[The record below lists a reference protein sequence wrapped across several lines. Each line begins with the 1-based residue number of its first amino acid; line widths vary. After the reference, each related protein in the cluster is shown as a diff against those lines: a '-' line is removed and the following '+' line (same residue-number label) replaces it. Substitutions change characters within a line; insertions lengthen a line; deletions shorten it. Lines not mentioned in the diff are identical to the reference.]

1 MKRPNVKASMIGIFS
16 LIAILFALTGYIS
29 LSSLSTFNENAD
41 DFATS
46 YLPGVS
52 KANDIQLARYSLRG
66 SYGDYV
72 MGRTEGGADG
82 FVKKIKTKQAAL
94 LKAVAD
100 FKDQVNTDAEREA
113 FTSIDDTS
121 SKYVAAGDNLIAL
134 VKAGEKQKAIDAFD
148 KDLGPIAD
156 ELAASVDKVVKSNQA
171 LAASAAAEN
180 RSEFS
185 RTLLLLSVILG
196 VSALLVC
203 GAAYFGIAGIA
214 NAIGRITGAMRSLAN
229 GDTHLTIADAHRG
242 DEIGEMAKA
251 VEIFRQAAIEN
262 IKLQS
267 DAEASRVQA
276 EADRARLTREAEAA
290 AQTRLVEATAGLASG
305 LKRLAAGDL
314 SFQLNDAFAPDFEPL
329 RQDLNDAVMQ
339 LGNTMKSI
347 ASSAGAI
354 DTGTREIGSGADDL
368 SKRTEQQAAS
378 LEETAAALDEITVN
392 VSNSSKRADEARQV
406 AIQANESAARS
417 GQVVSNAVNAMQKIE
432 QSSNQISSIIGVIDE
447 IAFQTNLLALNAGV
461 EAARAGEAGKGFAV
475 VAQEVRELAQRSAE
489 AAKQIKDLIRNSSVE
504 VQGGVQLV
512 RETGDALKTIENLIV
527 SINQH
532 MDAIATSSRE
542 QSTGLSEV
550 NSAVNQMDQ
559 VTQQNAAMVE
569 ETNAASA
576 TLATEAVR
584 LRDLIAN
591 FKLSGESHHASS
603 SDVEALRRTASAMAR
618 SAPRAPAP
626 VYRSHGNAAVQQEW
640 SEF

>member
-1 MKRPNVKASMIGIFS
+1 MTRPNVKTSMIGIFS
-16 LIAILFALTGYIS
+16 LIAVLFALSAYIS
-29 LSSLSTFNENAD
+29 IRGLNTFNENANH
-41 DFATS
+41 FATS
-46 YLPGVS
+46 FLPGVS
-52 KANDIQLARYSLRG
+52 KAMDIQIARYSLRG

-72 MGRTEGGADG
+72 MGRAENGQDSYE
-82 FVKKIKTKQAAL
+82 KKIKSKQGDL

-100 FKDQVNTDAEREA
+100 YKEQVDTDAEREA
-113 FTSIDDTS
+113 FAKIDDAA
-121 SKYVAAGDNLIAL
+121 SKYAAAGDQLISL
-134 VKAGEKQKAIDAFD
+134 VKAGDKEKALKVFQEDI
-148 KDLGPIAD
+148 GPIAD
-156 ELAASVDKVVKSNQA
+156 DLAASVDKVVKFNK
-171 LAASAAAEN
+171 SAAADAAEEN
-180 RSEFS
+180 TAEFNQTL
-185 RTLLLLSVILG
+185 TLLSIILG

-214 NAIGRITGAMRSLAN
+214 NAISRITGSMRALAG
-229 GDTHLTIADAHRG
+229 GDTQVKVADMERS

-251 VEIFRQAAIEN
+251 VEVFRQAAIEN
-262 IKLQS
+262 TNLQ
-267 DAEASRVQA
+267 AEAERNRRQA

-290 AQTRLVEATAGLASG
+290 AQARLNEATAGLASG
-305 LKRLAAGDL
+305 LKRLAGGDL
-314 SFQLNDAFAPDFEPL
+314 GFQLTEAFAPDFEPL
-329 RQDLNDAVMQ
+329 RHDLNGAVMQ
-339 LGNTMKSI
+339 LADTMKSI

-354 DTGTREIGSGADDL
+354 DSGTREIGSGADDL
-368 SKRTEQQAAS
+368 SRRTEQQAAS

-406 AIQANESAARS
+406 AIQANESATRS
-417 GQVVSNAVNAMQKIE
+417 GMVVANAIDAMQRIE
-432 QSSNQISSIIGVIDE
+432 QSSNQISNIIGVIDE

-475 VAQEVRELAQRSAE
+475 VAQEVRELAQRSAA
-489 AAKQIKDLIRNSSVE
+489 AAKEIKDLIRNSSVE

-576 TLATEAVR
+576 TLAAEAER

-591 FKLSGESHHASS
+591 FKLAGDANQASA
-603 SDVEALRRTASAMAR
+603 DAAALRRTASAMAR
-618 SAPRAPAP
+618 PSQKQAPA
-626 VYRSHGNAAVQQEW
+626 YRSNGNAAVAQEW

>member
-1 MKRPNVKASMIGIFS
+1 MKRPNVKTSMVGIFAV
-16 LIAILFALTGYIS
+16 IAVLFGLTGFIS
-29 LSSLSTFNENAD
+29 LRSLDTFNENAE

-52 KANDIQLARYSLRG
+52 KATDIQLARYSLRG

-100 FKDQVNTDAEREA
+100 FKDQVDTDAEREA

-121 SKYVAAGDNLIAL
+121 SKYVSAGDNLIAL
-134 VKAGEKQKAIDAFD
+134 VQAGEKQKAIDAFD

-171 LAASAAAEN
+171 LAATAAAEN
-180 RSEFS
+180 RAEFG

-196 VSALLVC
+196 ASALLVC

-214 NAIGRITGAMRSLAN
+214 NAIGRITVSMRALAN
-229 GDTHLTIADAHRG
+229 GDTHMTVADAHRG

-251 VEIFRQAAIEN
+251 VEVFRQAAIEN
-262 IKLQS
+262 VRLQAS
-267 DAEASRVQA
+267 AEANRAQA
-276 EADRARLTREAEAA
+276 EADRDRLTRDAEAA
-290 AQTRLVEATAGLASG
+290 AQARLTEATAGLAAG
-305 LKRLAAGDL
+305 LKRLANGDL
-314 SFQLNDAFAPDFEPL
+314 SFQLNEAFAPDFEPL
-329 RQDLNDAVMQ
+329 RQDLNGAVMQ
-339 LGNTMKSI
+339 LANTMKAIS
-347 ASSAGAI
+347 SSAGAI

-378 LEETAAALDEITVN
+378 LEETAAALDQITVN

-417 GQVVSNAVNAMQKIE
+417 GQVVSNAVHAMEKIE

-512 RETGDALKTIENLIV
+512 RDTGDALKTIENLIV

-576 TLATEAVR
+576 TLASEAVR

-591 FKLSGESHHASS
+591 FKLAGDHHQGAS
-603 SDVEALRRTASAMAR
+603 DAEALRRTASAMR
-618 SAPRAPAP
+618 SAPKAAAPA
-626 VYRSHGNAAVQQEW
+626 YRSHGNAAVQQEW

>member
-1 MKRPNVKASMIGIFS
+1 MVGIFAV
-16 LIAILFALTGYIS
+16 IAVLFGLTGFIS
-29 LSSLSTFNENAD
+29 LRSLDTFNENAE

-52 KANDIQLARYSLRG
+52 KATDIQLARYSLRG

-100 FKDQVNTDAEREA
+100 FKDQVDTDAEREA

-121 SKYVAAGDNLIAL
+121 SKYVSAGDNLIAL
-134 VKAGEKQKAIDAFD
+134 VQAGEKQKAIDAFD

-171 LAASAAAEN
+171 LAATAAAEN
-180 RSEFS
+180 RAEFG

-196 VSALLVC
+196 ASALLVC

-214 NAIGRITGAMRSLAN
+214 NAIGRITVSMRALAN
-229 GDTHLTIADAHRG
+229 GDTHMTVADAHRG

-251 VEIFRQAAIEN
+251 VEVFRQAAIEN
-262 IKLQS
+262 VRLQAS
-267 DAEASRVQA
+267 AEANRAQA
-276 EADRARLTREAEAA
+276 EADRDRLTRDAEAA
-290 AQTRLVEATAGLASG
+290 AQARLTEATAGLAAG
-305 LKRLAAGDL
+305 LKRLANGDL
-314 SFQLNDAFAPDFEPL
+314 SFQLNEAFAPDFEPL
-329 RQDLNDAVMQ
+329 RQDLNGAVMQ
-339 LGNTMKSI
+339 LANTMKAIS
-347 ASSAGAI
+347 SSAGAI

-378 LEETAAALDEITVN
+378 LEETAAALDQITVN

-417 GQVVSNAVNAMQKIE
+417 GQVVSNAVHAMEKIE

-512 RETGDALKTIENLIV
+512 RDTGDALKTIENLIV

-576 TLATEAVR
+576 TLASEAVR

-591 FKLSGESHHASS
+591 FKLAGDHHQGAS
-603 SDVEALRRTASAMAR
+603 DAEALRRTASAMR
-618 SAPRAPAP
+618 SAPKAAAPA
-626 VYRSHGNAAVQQEW
+626 YRSHGNAAVQQEW

>member
-1 MKRPNVKASMIGIFS
+1 MKRPNVETSMVGIFAV
-16 LIAILFALTGYIS
+16 IAVLFGLTGFIS
-29 LSSLSTFNENAD
+29 LRSLDTFNENAE

-52 KANDIQLARYSLRG
+52 KATDIQLARYSLRG

-72 MGRTEGGADG
+72 MGRTEGGTDG
-82 FVKKIKTKQAAL
+82 FVRKIKTKQGAL

-100 FKDQVNTDAEREA
+100 FKDQVDTDAEREA

-121 SKYVAAGDNLIAL
+121 SKYVSAGDNLITL
-134 VKAGEKQKAIDAFD
+134 VQAGEKQKAIDAFD

-171 LAASAAAEN
+171 LAATAAAEN
-180 RSEFS
+180 RAEFS
-185 RTLLLLSVILG
+185 RTLLLLGVILG
-196 VSALLVC
+196 TSALLVC

-214 NAIGRITGAMRSLAN
+214 NAIGRITGSMRALAN
-229 GDTHLTIADAHRG
+229 GDTHMTVSDAHRG

-251 VEIFRQAAIEN
+251 VEVFRQAAIEN
-262 IKLQS
+262 VRLQA
-267 DAEASRVQA
+267 DAEANRAQA
-276 EADRARLTREAEAA
+276 EADRERLTRDAEAA
-290 AQTRLVEATAGLASG
+290 AQARLTEATAGLAAG
-305 LKRLAAGDL
+305 LKRLANGDL
-314 SFQLNDAFAPDFEPL
+314 SFQLNEAFAPDFEPL
-329 RQDLNDAVMQ
+329 RQDLNGAVMQ
-339 LGNTMKSI
+339 LANTMKAIS
-347 ASSAGAI
+347 SSAGAI

-378 LEETAAALDEITVN
+378 LEETAAALDQITVN

-417 GQVVSNAVNAMQKIE
+417 GQVVSNAVNAMEKIE

-576 TLATEAVR
+576 TLASEAVR

-591 FKLSGESHHASS
+591 FKLAGEHHHGAS
-603 SDVEALRRTASAMAR
+603 DAEALRRTASAMR
-618 SAPRAPAP
+618 SAPKAAAP
-626 VYRSHGNAAVQQEW
+626 VYRSRGNAAVQQEW

>member
-1 MKRPNVKASMIGIFS
+1 MTRPNVKTSMIGIFS
-16 LIAILFALTGYIS
+16 LIAVLFALSAYIS
-29 LSSLSTFNENAD
+29 IRGLNTFNENANH
-41 DFATS
+41 FATS
-46 YLPGVS
+46 FLPGVS
-52 KANDIQLARYSLRG
+52 KAMDIQIARYSLRG

-72 MGRTEGGADG
+72 MGRAENGQDSYE
-82 FVKKIKTKQAAL
+82 KKIKSKQGDL

-100 FKDQVNTDAEREA
+100 YKEQVDTDAEREA
-113 FTSIDDTS
+113 FAKIDDAA
-121 SKYVAAGDNLIAL
+121 SKYAAAGDQLISL
-134 VKAGEKQKAIDAFD
+134 VKAGDKEKALKVFQEDI
-148 KDLGPIAD
+148 GPIAD
-156 ELAASVDKVVKSNQA
+156 DLAASVDKVVKFNK
-171 LAASAAAEN
+171 SAAADAAEEN
-180 RSEFS
+180 TAEFNQ
-185 RTLLLLSVILG
+185 TLTLLSVILG

-214 NAIGRITGAMRSLAN
+214 NAISRITGSMRALAG
-229 GDTHLTIADAHRG
+229 GDTQVKVADMERS

-251 VEIFRQAAIEN
+251 VEVFRQAAIEN
-262 IKLQS
+262 TNLQ
-267 DAEASRVQA
+267 AEAERNRMQA

-290 AQTRLVEATAGLASG
+290 AQARLNEATAGLASG
-305 LKRLAAGDL
+305 LKRLAGGDL
-314 SFQLNDAFAPDFEPL
+314 GFQLTEAFAPDFEPL
-329 RQDLNDAVMQ
+329 RHDLNGAVMQ
-339 LGNTMKSI
+339 LADTMKSI

-354 DTGTREIGSGADDL
+354 DSGTREIGSGADDL
-368 SKRTEQQAAS
+368 SRRTEQQAAS

-406 AIQANESAARS
+406 AIQANESATRS
-417 GQVVSNAVNAMQKIE
+417 GMVVANAIDAMQRIE
-432 QSSNQISSIIGVIDE
+432 QSSNQISNIIGVIDE

-475 VAQEVRELAQRSAE
+475 VAQEVRELAQRSAA
-489 AAKQIKDLIRNSSVE
+489 AAKEIKDLIRNSSVE

-576 TLATEAVR
+576 TLAAEAER

-591 FKLSGESHHASS
+591 FKLAGDANQASA
-603 SDVEALRRTASAMAR
+603 DAAALRRTASAMAR
-618 SAPRAPAP
+618 PSQKQAPA
-626 VYRSHGNAAVQQEW
+626 YRSNGNAAVAQEW